1 MAPMRDKI
9 IERIDVHIE
18 MTQESVDSIA
28 SNIEATDDDDTIEM
42 VTYDIKRI
50 RTLKSLKN
58 VMSAGQNPKRGSREE
73 HMLQDV
79 LEEMMDLD
87 I

>member
-1 MAPMRDKI
+1 MATMRDKI

-18 MTQESVDSIA
+18 MTQESVDSLV
-28 SNIEATDDDDTIEM
+28 SNIEATDEDDTIET
-42 VTYDIKRI
+42 VAYDMKRI

-58 VMSAGQNPKRGSREE
+58 VMESFQFPIKGSKEFNI
-73 HMLQDV
+73 LQDV

>member
-1 MAPMRDKI
+1 MATMRDKI
-9 IERIDVHIE
+9 IDRIDVHIE
-18 MTQESVDSIA
+18 MTQDSVDSLVN
-28 SNIEATDDDDTIEM
+28 NIEATDDDDTIET
-42 VTYDIKRI
+42 VAYDIKRI

-58 VMSAGQNPKRGSREE
+58 VMEAGKTPIRSSKEFF
-73 HMLQDV
+73 MLQDV

>member
-1 MAPMRDKI
+1 MATMRDKI

-18 MTQESVDSIA
+18 MTQESVDSLV
-28 SNIEATDDDDTIEM
+28 SNIEATDEDDTIEA
-42 VTYDIKRI
+42 VSYDMKRI
-50 RTLKSLKN
+50 RTLKALKN
-58 VMSAGQNPKRGSREE
+58 IMEAGRMPVHGHREFF
-73 HMLQDV
+73 MLRDV